1 MENDD
6 ILVENVL
13 NGNIES
19 FSVIVSKYQN
29 RLLNFLL
36 GLTSCREDAEEILQ
50 DVFIRAYNYLYRY
63 NSNWK
68 FSTWIYSIAA
78 NSFKDY
84 YNKKKKVVSCQYDYI
99 QEDLRI
105 DQFSLEEDYEAKELY
120 KEVVKLING
129 LKDDQRIALILKQ
142 IQGFSYNEIAKIL
155 GVTGNNAKVKVFR
168 ARQTISEGLL
178 KYKRG
183 V

>member
-1 MENDD
+1 M
-6 ILVENVL
+6 
-13 NGNIES
+13 
-19 FSVIVSKYQN
+19 
-29 RLLNFLL
+29 RLL
-36 GLTSCREDAEEILQ
+36 
-50 DVFIRAYNYLYRY
+50 
-63 NSNWK
+63 
-68 FSTWIYSIAA
+68 
-78 NSFKDY
+78 
-84 YNKKKKVVSCQYDYI
+84 
-99 QEDLRI
+99 
-105 DQFSLEEDYEAKELY
+105 YE
-120 KEVVKLING
+120 EVVKLING